1 MEKRT
6 LKLGNA
12 EVEFSYSRVSKTIRD
27 SKNNLTKAILIPKE
41 TKVTIKTPNETL
53 IGRAICS
60 SRDNF
65 TYEMGRKT
73 AMKNAFATSRIAD
86 KTTRKAEH
94 TKIWNDY
101 NKLKK
106 GGRW

>member
-1 MEKRT
+1 MYKT

-12 EVEFSYSRVSKTIRD
+12 EVEFSYSRVSKVTRD
-27 SKNNLTKAILIPKE
+27 SKNNITKAVLMPKE
-41 TKVTIKTPNETL
+41 TKVVIKTPSETL
-53 IGRAICS
+53 IGHANCS

-65 TYEMGRKT
+65 TYEMGRKI
-73 AMKNAFATSRIAD
+73 AMKNALATSRITD
-86 KTTRKAEH
+86 KTIRKAEH